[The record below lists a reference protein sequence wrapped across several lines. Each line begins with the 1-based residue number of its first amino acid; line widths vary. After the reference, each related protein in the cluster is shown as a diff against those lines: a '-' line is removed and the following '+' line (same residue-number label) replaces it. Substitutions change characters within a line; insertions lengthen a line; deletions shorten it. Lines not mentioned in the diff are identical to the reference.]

1 MVVVKPAACFKIL
14 GGSDSDG
21 SLSTT
26 LATLS
31 LISLAASSKSTSVSN
46 SMFILLFPFSD
57 VESIFLIPS
66 APPMTSSRT

>member
-31 LISLAASSKSTSVSN
+31 LISLAALSKSTSVSN

-57 VESIFLIPS
+57 DESIFLIPS